1 MKILHSYGLH
11 CAQLLMTLLLSTS
24 IAHATPMAG
33 PAGSLY
39 LPEVDGNT
47 VAVIDT
53 ATAIVTKRIPVGP
66 IGAHPAVMAATLD
79 GSKLYVD
86 NFGALP
92 ATVTVINRKTDQV
105 KTLIVASVPLGIFT
119 SQDGS
124 EIYLPEVN
132 STVEVISTKTD
143 QLVRTLHFFPEIPVA
158 SMSGPDGNLYV
169 GFASGMLGVYNPK
182 TGAVIRPPIW
192 SGGVATFWYSFSK
205 DGSKLYTDTVNSI
218 GVIDVASWKL
228 VKTLNTSLDSN
239 YYPTNPGAFTSTL
252 SPDGSKLYVTLFG
265 ATANRVIIID
275 TARDRVIGSIPTKGS
290 VIGLT
295 FSEDGSRGYIS
306 DLGASSVPYVTPVGE
321 TILFLNL
328 ITAGLLGPGQLIVF
342 DPKTDNILGTIPT
355 KAGPGVSAWVSPLK

>member
-1 MKILHSYGLH
+1 MKFFHLCQALCTSMV
-11 CAQLLMTLLLSTS
+11 AVLLMSN
-24 IAHATPMAG
+24 AYATPMAG
-33 PAGSLY
+33 QAGSLY

-53 ATAIVTKRIPVGP
+53 ATATVTKRIPVGP

-92 ATVTVINRKTDQV
+92 ATVTVIDRKADKV

-132 STVEVISTKTD
+132 STVEVISTATD
-143 QLVRTLHFFPEIPVA
+143 KVVRTLHFFPEIPVA

-169 GFASGMLGVYNPK
+169 GFASGLLGVYNPK

-192 SGGVATFWYSFSK
+192 SGGVATFWYTFSK
-205 DGSKLYTDTVNSI
+205 DGTKLYTDTINTI

-228 VKTLNTSLDSN
+228 VKTINTSLDSN

-265 ATANRVIIID
+265 ATANRVIILD

-306 DLGASSVPYVTPVGE
+306 DSGVTTKPYVTPAGE
-321 TILFLNL
+321 VFLFLNL
-328 ITAGLLGPGQLIVF
+328 ITLGILGPGELIVF
-342 DPKTDNILGTIPT
+342 DPKTDNVLGTIPT
-355 KAGPGVSAWVSPLK
+355 LAGPGVSAWVPPLKP